1 MVTRFHLAKLIAAAG
16 AVCIAVSSYAQAGPF
31 GRGGGG
37 QFGGNSGSFGGNA
50 GSGFSGS
57 GSRDRQTQTPDRSS
71 SRDFGQQNNS
81 SDNSSDNSGDSTRTR
96 DRETAGD
103 NADARQPDQ
112 PAAAQGADN
121 QSDRGRAASFIT
133 RRGDERAVE
142 TGDERSKAGER
153 ESSEARGEKSEVA
166 KKFESSLLFADVPGA
181 NAQQSGP
188 TNNPGLDHM
197 SQQGLQSSE
206 FGRTTAQNAIAQN
219 GPANAPPR
227 HDLGLRRGE
236 NDSRDR
242 PRDGHPKLNE
252 QERDMAQQV
261 LKDNF
266 TAGQLETL
274 KETLRSGEITKGEQR
289 NLHNIF
295 SEKLTPQQEKLV
307 VEYLQELMRQQ
318 NRQQEKRFGQ
328 TNNPGLDHMSQQG
341 LQNSQFGHITAENA
355 IAENRPTNAASR
367 QDVDLRRRENDSG
380 DRPRDGHPKMN
391 EQERDM
397 AQQILTD
404 NFTAGQLE
412 TLKET
417 LKSGEITKGEQR
429 NLHNIFSEKLTPDQ
443 EKLVVEYLQEL
454 MRQQNRQQEK
464 RQH

>member
-1 MVTRFHLAKLIAAAG
+1 
-16 AVCIAVSSYAQAGPF
+16 
-31 GRGGGG
+31 
-37 QFGGNSGSFGGNA
+37 
-50 GSGFSGS
+50 
-57 GSRDRQTQTPDRSS
+57 
-71 SRDFGQQNNS
+71 
-81 SDNSSDNSGDSTRTR
+81 
-96 DRETAGD
+96 
-103 NADARQPDQ
+103 
-112 PAAAQGADN
+112 
-121 QSDRGRAASFIT
+121 
-133 RRGDERAVE
+133 
-142 TGDERSKAGER
+142 
-153 ESSEARGEKSEVA
+153 
-166 KKFESSLLFADVPGA
+166 
-181 NAQQSGP
+181 
-188 TNNPGLDHM
+188 
-197 SQQGLQSSE
+197 
-206 FGRTTAQNAIAQN
+206 
-219 GPANAPPR
+219 
-227 HDLGLRRGE
+227 
-236 NDSRDR
+236 
-242 PRDGHPKLNE
+242 
-252 QERDMAQQV
+252 
-261 LKDNF
+261 
-266 TAGQLETL
+266 
-274 KETLRSGEITKGEQR
+274 
-289 NLHNIF
+289 
-295 SEKLTPQQEKLV
+295 

-355 IAENRPTNAASR
+355 LAENRPTNAASR

-391 EQERDM
+391 EQERDR